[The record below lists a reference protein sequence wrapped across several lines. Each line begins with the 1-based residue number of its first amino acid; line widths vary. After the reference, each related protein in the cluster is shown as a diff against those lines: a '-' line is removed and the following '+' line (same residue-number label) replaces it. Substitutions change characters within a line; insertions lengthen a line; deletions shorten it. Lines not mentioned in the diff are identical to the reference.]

1 MKFLIKYL
9 FQWFT
14 RKSTN
19 PKYRWLLILGGLFYM
34 LSPFDLSPDIF
45 PVVGWLDD
53 AMVMSML
60 VSELTNMLT
69 IRENQMNLDID
80 PADVTIDVKA
90 TPV

>member
-1 MKFLIKYL
+1 
-9 FQWFT
+9 
-14 RKSTN
+14 
-19 PKYRWLLILGGLFYM
+19 M

-90 TPV
+90 TTV